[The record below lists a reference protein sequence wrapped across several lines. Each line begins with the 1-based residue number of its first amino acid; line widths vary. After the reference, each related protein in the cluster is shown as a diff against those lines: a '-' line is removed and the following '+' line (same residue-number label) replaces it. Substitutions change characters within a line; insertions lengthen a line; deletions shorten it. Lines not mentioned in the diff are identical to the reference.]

1 MCVCVYIYIYI
12 FVEKIYNRVEKILEN
27 VYFSEF
33 FSGIWTDLLLLHI
46 NVEKCYFCVLAKIM
60 NIHMGEG
67 ANQIENEPEN
77 LFHIVL
83 HTTVVLQWVQRE
95 CSFSTHTA

>member
-1 MCVCVYIYIYI
+1 
-12 FVEKIYNRVEKILEN
+12 
-27 VYFSEF
+27 
-33 FSGIWTDLLLLHI
+33 
-46 NVEKCYFCVLAKIM
+46 
-60 NIHMGEG
+60 MGEG